1 MTELPIAC
9 SLSAAA
15 QRERRETARRLVAV
29 SLLDARATD
38 RGAVLR
44 FAGAA
49 EPALRELIAAEREC
63 CPFLTFDL
71 SERGDELSLVVEGP
85 AEARPIVFE
94 LFGLASGG

>member
-44 FAGAA
+44 FAGATEA
-49 EPALRELIAAEREC
+49 ALRELIAAEREC

-71 SERGDELSLVVEGP
+71 SERGDELSLVVSGP
-85 AEARPIVFE
+85 AEARPD
-94 LFGLASGG
+94 L